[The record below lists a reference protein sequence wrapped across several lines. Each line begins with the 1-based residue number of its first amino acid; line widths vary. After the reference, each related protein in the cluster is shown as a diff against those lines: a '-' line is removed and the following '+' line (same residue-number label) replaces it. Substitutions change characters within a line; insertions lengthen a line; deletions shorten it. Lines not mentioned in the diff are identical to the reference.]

1 MAPVV
6 RRGDCSRSR
15 SSARAVWRET
25 VPPNVGSGPR
35 GVRRVPPAGRD
46 APKRMGN
53 VAIMRRARQA
63 WRALTSGG
71 GPSYGALGRR
81 ESRERRGH
89 HARDRTMS
97 NDPTLRSSS
106 DSMARSWIAPSGSAA
121 AHYGLAI
128 ALTISV
134 TLMMHELDPWWDVA
148 RRHPYLFEWPT
159 VIAAAWLGG
168 FGPGLVATVLASGS
182 ILFFWVEPFGTLRV
196 RHASDLVGLSLFAL
210 CGVVVSVLIASL
222 HRARAREELLRH
234 SRETILGIVAH
245 DLRNPLASIVAAT
258 SLVRLK
264 PQELRPLDVIDRS
277 ARRMD
282 HLIRD
287 LLDASVIDSDGAL
300 SMVLQRESVVSV
312 VIEAVAA
319 AMPVA
324 IPKAIQIVTEPFDD
338 LCALCDRERM
348 LQVLGNLLGNAVEIH
363 PGGRTDHAPGHPHA
377 GLRTDRGRGLGSRH
391 QAGATGGR
399 VRSALDRQPPGRRC
413 GAGPLHRPR
422 HRPRARRPALAS
434 LRAGA
439 RRDLRPDDPG
449 RGPGGSLDPGGTR
462 PPALLMRGSAS

>member
-348 LQVLGNLLGNAVEIH
+348 LQVLGNLLGNAVKFTPE
-363 PGGRTDHAPGHPHA
+363 GGRITLRVTRMQAFARIEVADSGPGIKPAQQEAVFDRHWTGNRPGAGA
-377 GLRTDRGRGLGSRH
+377 GLGLFIARAIVRAH
-391 QAGATGGR
+391 GGR
-399 VRSALDRQPPGRRC
+399 LW
-413 GAGPLHRPR
+413 LHCE
-422 HRPRARRPALAS
+422 
-434 LRAGA
+434 
-439 RRDLRPDDPG
+439 PG
-449 RGPGGSLDPGGTR
+449 RGATFVLTIPVADPGVLSTQAVPDR
-462 PPALLMRGSAS
+462 LLFS